1 MKAKILVI
9 TATLGNRDTLSK
21 TIESVREVGGD
32 FVKHVI
38 VTPLSQIPLIKKR
51 FGDIECLPE
60 LEGRKGI
67 YAALNHGFKTYGKD
81 FEYLTFINDDDYW
94 LPDFK
99 LLIDTIENG
108 YDFVYGKVNYIL
120 ENKNGIIKPM
130 ASSCQ
135 FKEFIPLLYHGII
148 LFTQQATLIKS
159 NLYFEVGGFSEDY
172 KLVSDTKFWADLSLL
187 NIKYKYIPKPCAA
200 YIHQYE
206 NLSTLNKELQTLEH
220 IKLLELMPKVT
231 LFKRCLAVLKFR
243 LINIPV
249 YINRYLKGLSPTC
262 AGDLD

>member
-9 TATLGNRDTLSK
+9 TPTLGNRDTLSK

-99 LLIDTIENG
+99 LLIDTIEKG

-120 ENKNGIIKPM
+120 ENKNGIITKL
-130 ASSCQ
+130 
-135 FKEFIPLLYHGII
+135 KRKR
-148 LFTQQATLIKS
+148 LIK
-159 NLYFEVGGFSEDY
+159 V
-172 KLVSDTKFWADLSLL
+172 
-187 NIKYKYIPKPCAA
+187 
-200 YIHQYE
+200 
-206 NLSTLNKELQTLEH
+206 
-220 IKLLELMPKVT
+220 
-231 LFKRCLAVLKFR
+231 
-243 LINIPV
+243 
-249 YINRYLKGLSPTC
+249 
-262 AGDLD
+262 